1 MGAISSPFDAYLT
14 LRGIKTLGVRMERHS
29 ENALALAEAITDHP
43 AVEKVLYPGLPTH
56 PGHQIAHNQM
66 KKFGGMMSVTLKGGK
81 SHAVKLTQSTEL
93 FTLAPSLGG
102 VESLIEHPG
111 LMTHHS
117 VEGTVLEVPDNLV
130 RISVGL
136 EDIDDLIADL
146 VQALNNLL
154 K

>member
-1 MGAISSPFDAYLT
+1 
-14 LRGIKTLGVRMERHS
+14 
-29 ENALALAEAITDHP
+29 
-43 AVEKVLYPGLPTH
+43 
-56 PGHQIAHNQM
+56 
-66 KKFGGMMSVTLKGGK
+66 
-81 SHAVKLTQSTEL
+81 
-93 FTLAPSLGG
+93 
-102 VESLIEHPG
+102 
-111 LMTHHS
+111 MTHHS